1 MPRLVLNWTCAMVLA
16 TLAAC
21 SMVAPSE
28 PRVDVLDYLIGPPA
42 LWPRHGEPNHHQ
54 HQNLEAD
61 RVCWTKYTLGWSF
74 ECWRWDSDWIY
85 HVVDHAIDGRRWEH
99 YTFSDGRW
107 MPRWIAPGKVWE
119 LDVIGNE
126 IRWFDAECTP
136 LAPRPFPYR
145 VRAWL
150 AGPMDAGG
158 DLGVRDTLLFEY
170 TPDVLNAPLLA
181 VERFRFAKGAGWFE
195 WERADGARVTFNQL
209 GGVARPPTPWCR
221 RDFEAG
227 P

>member
-1 MPRLVLNWTCAMVLA
+1 V
-16 TLAAC
+16 
-21 SMVAPSE
+21 
-28 PRVDVLDYLIGPPA
+28 
-42 LWPRHGEPNHHQ
+42 RHE
-54 HQNLEAD
+54 
-61 RVCWTKYTLGWSF
+61 
-74 ECWRWDSDWIY
+74 
-85 HVVDHAIDGRRWEH
+85 VDHGIDRRRWEH

-107 MPRWIAPGKVWE
+107 MPRFVVPGKVWE

-136 LAPRPFPYR
+136 LAPRPFSYR

-181 VERFRFAKGAGWFE
+181 VERFRFAK
-195 WERADGARVTFNQL
+195 ARTV
-209 GGVARPPTPWCR
+209 
-221 RDFEAG
+221 
-227 P
+227 